1 MKGELLAVVQKEEWG
16 ACFYGAEASREVLA
30 VFFLVDRAYAKFVAD
45 AVFGAHEFGAREV
58 SQLISLGG
66 LMSLGIL
73 ESQLGNVSSGF
84 FIDMC
89 RKLVCDILLIG
100 NLVKWR
106 IVADSVRRFVHKGI
120 SAGLSVED
128 VFFYACLLVQLF
140 GDGAPDAIEC

>member
-1 MKGELLAVVQKEEWG
+1 MKGEFLTVVQKEEWG
-16 ACFYGAEASREVLA
+16 ACFYVAEASREVLA
-30 VFFLVDRAYAKFVAD
+30 VFFLVDRAYAEFVSD
-45 AVFGAHEFGAREV
+45 AVFRAHQFCVRAV

-73 ESQLGNVSSGF
+73 KSQLGNVSSGF

-106 IVADSVRRFVHKGI
+106 RIVTDSVRRFVHKGI
-120 SAGLSVED
+120 SAWLSMED
-128 VFFYACLLVQLF
+128 VFF
-140 GDGAPDAIEC
+140 DAGLSV

>member
-1 MKGELLAVVQKEEWG
+1 M
-16 ACFYGAEASREVLA
+16 
-30 VFFLVDRAYAKFVAD
+30 DRADAEFVSD
-45 AVFGAHEFGAREV
+45 AVFRAHQFCVRAV
-58 SQLISLGG
+58 SQLIGLGG

-100 NLVKWR
+100 NLVKWRR

>member
-1 MKGELLAVVQKEEWG
+1 MDRTD
-16 ACFYGAEASREVLA
+16 AE
-30 VFFLVDRAYAKFVAD
+30 FVAD

-73 ESQLGNVSSGF
+73 ESQFGNVCSGF

-100 NLVKWR
+100 KLVKWR
-106 IVADSVRRFVHKGI
+106 RVEADSVRRFVHKGI

-140 GDGAPDAIEC
+140 GDGALT

>member
-1 MKGELLAVVQKEEWG
+1 M
-16 ACFYGAEASREVLA
+16 
-30 VFFLVDRAYAKFVAD
+30 DRAYAELVSD
-45 AVFGAHEFGAREV
+45 AVFCTHQFRIWAV
-58 SQLISLGG
+58 SQFISLGG

-100 NLVKWR
+100 NLVKWGR
-106 IVADSVRRFVHKGI
+106 IVADSVRIFVHKGI

-140 GDGAPDAIEC
+140 GDGASDAIEC

>member
-1 MKGELLAVVQKEEWG
+1 MQGEAFAVVQKEERG
-16 ACFYGAEASREVLA
+16 VCVYVAEAGRDVLS
-30 VFFLVDRAYAKFVAD
+30 VSFLVDRTDAEFVAD
-45 AVFGAHEFGAREV
+45 AVFRAHQFCAREV

-106 IVADSVRRFVHKGI
+106 RIVADSVRRFVHKGI
-120 SAGLSVED
+120 SAGLFVED
-128 VFFYACLLVQLF
+128 VFF
-140 GDGAPDAIEC
+140 DAGLSV